1 MKGKKCGLDQARL
14 LEALFEKYKA
24 GMYTIAWSILKN
36 EFQAEDAVGDAFKK
50 LIPYLDKCQDA
61 DSTASHRY

>member
-1 MKGKKCGLDQARL
+1 MKGKKSGLDQARL

-36 EFQAEDAVGDAFKK
+36 EFQAEDAVGDAFAK

-61 DSTASHRY
+61 DSTAG